1 MTDQTLLG
9 VVGSVSADS
18 RTRTA
23 VEVALDAAVER
34 HDIETDVLHL
44 ADYDLATADGRGID
58 NYEGDTA
65 EALELIVE
73 ADAYVVGTPVYRGSY
88 SGALKNLLDMVPRG
102 QWQGDVAPFENA
114 AVGLVATGAT
124 DHHFLAVD
132 QALRPAFAFFGCTPW
147 VVRRTRAE
155 QTSKIRSSTR
165 RSASVSPHSERRP
178 SSWRPRSTRATLS
191 GRSDRRSQVSR
202 RCDRGGCLTRS
213 GSGPVTGGAVGGPST
228 RAASRGSRR
237 HRRSRDTLKARW

>member
-1 MTDQTLLG
+1 MTDRTLLG
-9 VVGSVSADS
+9 IVGSVSADS

-23 VEVALDAAVER
+23 VEVALDAAADRDGV
-34 HDIETDVLHL
+34 ETDVLHL
-44 ADYDLATADGRGID
+44 ADYDLDTADGRGID

-65 EALELIVE
+65 AALDLIVE

-132 QALRPAFAFFGCTPW
+132 QELRPAFAFFG
-147 VVRRTRAE
+147 A
-155 QTSKIRSSTR
+155 
-165 RSASVSPHSERRP
+165 H
-178 SSWRPRSTRATLS
+178 
-191 GRSDRRSQVSR
+191 
-202 RCDRGGCLTRS
+202 
-213 GSGPVTGGAVGGPST
+213 AVGGATYASGDDFDDGELVDADLRERLELLGEAT
-228 RAASRGSRR
+228 VDLAAAIDESEALGS
-237 HRRSRDTLKARW
+237 LGPAI

>member
-1 MTDQTLLG
+1 MADETTLLG
-9 VVGSVSADS
+9 IVGSVADDS

-23 VEVALDAAVER
+23 VEVALAAAADA
-34 HDIETDVLHL
+34 HDVRTEVLHL

-58 NYEGDTA
+58 AHEGDTA
-65 EALELIVE
+65 DALDLIVD

-132 QALRPAFAFFGCTPW
+132 QELRPVFAFFGSHT
-147 VVRRTRAE
+147 V
-155 QTSKIRSSTR
+155 
-165 RSASVSPHSERRP
+165 
-178 SSWRPRSTRATLS
+178 
-191 GRSDRRSQVSR
+191 
-202 RCDRGGCLTRS
+202 
-213 GSGPVTGGAVGGPST
+213 GGAVYATGDDFEDGALVDEDLRDRLALLGEATVELSRAVEEGDALGSLGP
-228 RAASRGSRR
+228 AV
-237 HRRSRDTLKARW
+237 

>member
-1 MTDQTLLG
+1 MTDRTLLG
-9 VVGSVSADS
+9 IVGSVSADS

-23 VEVALDAAVER
+23 VEVALDAAADR
-34 HDIETDVLHL
+34 HDVETEVLHL
-44 ADYDLATADGRGID
+44 ADYDLATAADGRGID

-65 EALELIVE
+65 EALELVVE

-132 QALRPAFAFFGCTPW
+132 QELRPVFAFFGAHT
-147 VVRRTRAE
+147 VGGATYASGDDFEDGELVDE
-155 QTSKIRSSTR
+155 EIR
-165 RSASVSPHSERRP
+165 ERL
-178 SSWRPRSTRATLS
+178 ATLGEATVELS
-191 GRSDRRSQVSR
+191 AAIDNSEA
-202 RCDRGGCLTRS
+202 L
-213 GSGPVTGGAVGGPST
+213 GSLGPAI
-228 RAASRGSRR
+228 
-237 HRRSRDTLKARW
+237 

>member
-1 MTDQTLLG
+1 MADRTLLG
-9 VVGSVSADS
+9 IVGSVSADS

-23 VEVALDAAVER
+23 VEVALDAAADERGVE
-34 HDIETDVLHL
+34 TALLHL
-44 ADYDLATADGRGID
+44 AEYDLDTADGRGID

-124 DHHFLAVD
+124 NHHFLAVD
-132 QALRPAFAFFGCTPW
+132 QELRPVFAFFGAHT
-147 VVRRTRAE
+147 V
-155 QTSKIRSSTR
+155 
-165 RSASVSPHSERRP
+165 
-178 SSWRPRSTRATLS
+178 
-191 GRSDRRSQVSR
+191 
-202 RCDRGGCLTRS
+202 
-213 GSGPVTGGAVGGPST
+213 GGAVYANGDQFDEGEIADGDLRDHLELLGGATVELS
-228 RAASRGSRR
+228 AAVEDG
-237 HRRSRDTLKARW
+237 DALGEIGPAI